1 MHINSLSEY
10 NELAK
15 AYDIFKRDDNYP
27 AFFSLLKRE
36 FIDACK
42 LGRDV
47 HSLEVGCGTGTFTHL
62 FNEAGF
68 NIDGVDLSPNMISV
82 AQNKYPDLHF
92 AVADIS
98 KDPLNTSE
106 YGLCVALDDVLNCL
120 PDEISLRSAIIN
132 IASSLTAG
140 GYFLFDLVSLSSF
153 KNYMGSVDFRK
164 YEDACV
170 LSYPLSSLYNTGR
183 DPFVLGFSIL
193 TFDGRAATWNKKDY
207 TATERFFPKEDVEP
221 ILLKAGLSIAAKR
234 DLVQGEL
241 VAPDSASASC
251 IQKHLYLCRKE
262 ATNDDRRAGQK
273 A

>member
-36 FIDACK
+36 FIDVCK

-82 AQNKYPDLHF
+82 AQNKYPDLRF

-120 PDEISLRSAIIN
+120 PDEISLDFSKVCNYQYRIKPYCGRLL
-132 IASSLTAG
+132 SL
-140 GYFLFDLVSLSSF
+140 
-153 KNYMGSVDFRK
+153 
-164 YEDACV
+164 
-170 LSYPLSSLYNTGR
+170 
-183 DPFVLGFSIL
+183 
-193 TFDGRAATWNKKDY
+193 
-207 TATERFFPKEDVEP
+207 
-221 ILLKAGLSIAAKR
+221 
-234 DLVQGEL
+234 
-241 VAPDSASASC
+241 
-251 IQKHLYLCRKE
+251 
-262 ATNDDRRAGQK
+262 
-273 A
+273 

>member
-42 LGRDV
+42 LSRDV

-82 AQNKYPDLHF
+82 AQNKYPGLRF

-132 IASSLTAG
+132 IASSLTVG

-153 KNYMGSVDFRK
+153 RNYMGTVDFRK

-193 TFDGRAATWNKKDY
+193 TFDGRAAT
-207 TATERFFPKEDVEP
+207 
-221 ILLKAGLSIAAKR
+221 
-234 DLVQGEL
+234 
-241 VAPDSASASC
+241 
-251 IQKHLYLCRKE
+251 
-262 ATNDDRRAGQK
+262 
-273 A
+273 

>member
-1 MHINSLSEY
+1 M
-10 NELAK
+10 
-15 AYDIFKRDDNYP
+15 R
-27 AFFSLLKRE
+27 
-36 FIDACK
+36 
-42 LGRDV
+42 
-47 HSLEVGCGTGTFTHL
+47 
-62 FNEAGF
+62 
-68 NIDGVDLSPNMISV
+68 
-82 AQNKYPDLHF
+82 F

-193 TFDGRAATWNKKDY
+193 TFDGRAATWNKNDY
-207 TATERFFPKEDVEP
+207 TATERFYPKEDVEA

-241 VAPDSASASC
+241 VAPDSTSASC